1 MSASPS
7 VPVRVWRWATP
18 YRRRLAWLPNVGA
31 TISAAAGGVVLVFA
45 PLPDGG
51 FRQPQVSIGIGLIVL
66 GVTITSAIEWRR
78 ARQSR
83 RDHEERLQ
91 FQESMN
97 DAVLPII
104 GGLAETADGSV
115 QEREAARV
123 QAVGN
128 ASTAMRMLLQDC
140 PRARVIVYRAR
151 YGKGRKP
158 KLEAVNYIGRK
169 DKPSTFTDGTP
180 RGTPVFEWLAGD
192 EPTMFVDDV
201 TQHPPQGW
209 QDTGHDYKTFIS
221 ARIAAGTKGYGMLCV
236 DSPDVGD
243 LLETDVVVVDLV
255 ASLLGLAFAHA
266 DRKP

>member
-1 MSASPS
+1 MA
-7 VPVRVWRWATP
+7 
-18 YRRRLAWLPNVGA
+18 A
-31 TISAAAGGVVLVFA
+31 TICAAAGGVVLVFA
-45 PLPDGG
+45 PQPDGG
-51 FRQPQVSIGIGLIVL
+51 FRQPQVSIGVGLIVL
-66 GVTITSAIEWRR
+66 GVAITSIVEWRR
-78 ARQSR
+78 ARQSG
-83 RDHEERLQ
+83 RDHQERLQ
-91 FQESMN
+91 FQETMN

-104 GGLAETADGSV
+104 GGLAETVDGTV
-115 QEREAARV
+115 AERTAAQV

-151 YGKGRKP
+151 YKQGRKP
-158 KLEAVNYIGRK
+158 RLEPANYIGRK
-169 DKPSTFTDGTP
+169 DKPGTFTDGTP
-180 RGTPVFEWLAGD
+180 RGTPVFAWLAGD
-192 EPTMFVDDV
+192 EPTVFIDDI
-201 TQHPPQGW
+201 TQHPPEGW
-209 QDTGHDYKTFIS
+209 QNTGHDYKTFIS